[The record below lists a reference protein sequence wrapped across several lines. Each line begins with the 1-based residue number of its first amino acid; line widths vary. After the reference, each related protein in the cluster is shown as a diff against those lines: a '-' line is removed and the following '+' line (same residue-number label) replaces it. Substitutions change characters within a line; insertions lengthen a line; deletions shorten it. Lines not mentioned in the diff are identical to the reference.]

1 MRPLIRTARCWLLRA
16 RVRAMATLPMAPPA
30 AAISSFTTRPLYSPS
45 SRSHRLLLAR
55 FFSAAPAPA
64 RAKGLRA
71 AASAVE
77 VGGVKIAREG
87 EWGPSRPQAVMM

>member
-16 RVRAMATLPMAPPA
+16 RVRAMATLPMAPHA

-64 RAKGLRA
+64 LAKGLRA
-71 AASAVE
+71 TASAVE

-87 EWGPSRPQAVMM
+87 EWGPSGPQAVMM